1 MPLTRRIAR
10 PLIAGMFVAGGIDA
24 LQNPE
29 AKAERATP
37 VTDKVSEPLGFPSDP
52 VTLVRL
58 NGAVMVV
65 GGLMFASGKLP
76 RLSAVAL
83 AATLVPTTLAGHRF
97 WEFQDAQLRAQQ
109 RIHFLKNMSMLGGLV
124 LAATDTE
131 GRPSLSWRA
140 GQRARR
146 ALDALPTA

>member
-1 MPLTRRIAR
+1 
-10 PLIAGMFVAGGIDA
+10 MFVSGGIDA
-24 LQNPE
+24 LQHPE
-29 AKAERATP
+29 AKLPRAAP
-37 VTDKVSEPLGFPSDP
+37 VTDKVTDSLGLASDP
-52 VTLVRL
+52 VDLVRL

-76 RLSAVAL
+76 RLSAVVL

-97 WEFQDAQLRAQQ
+97 WEHEDPQQRAQQ
-109 RIHFLKNMSMLGGLV
+109 RVHFLKNMSMLGGLI

-140 GQRARR
+140 RRRARQ
-146 ALDALPTA
+146 ALDALPTP